1 MEVVRVGSLSAT
13 APGISNF
20 ESWPAFC
27 SREHTGDMAPLCMLC
42 SLQEERAM
50 EEVDWLDGVVEK

>member
-27 SREHTGDMAPLCMLC
+27 SREHTGDMAPLCMLF
-42 SLQEERAM
+42 QEERAM